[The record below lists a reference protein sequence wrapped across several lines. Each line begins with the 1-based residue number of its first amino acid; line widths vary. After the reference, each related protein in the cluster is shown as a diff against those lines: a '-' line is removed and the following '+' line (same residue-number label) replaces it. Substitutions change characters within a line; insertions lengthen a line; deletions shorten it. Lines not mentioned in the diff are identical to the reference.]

1 MKNIK
6 DPKNWFV
13 KLFTLGN
20 TFSFQ
25 DFSDN
30 FKKYFLELTGLFLA
44 ITFTFYVESKGE
56 DFQMKKTYIKLVE
69 VIIKDLKEI
78 KDYTIKYSDEID
90 RIALHYKKQ
99 IEKWD
104 IKNDSVFID
113 FDRDDSV
120 PGGKYFYAPLAIFSK
135 DEHFMPPSLS
145 FEIFKSG
152 NQDFRMV
159 NMDVTLKIEE
169 LMEGE
174 DLIALKQNT
183 NLRDVEFIKSFQELV
198 YKKWVLDLSP
208 FNIKDNEFWIKNR
221 RYIQKDK
228 QMKYLL
234 ANRQEFWENEVK
246 GHVES
251 YLKIVENDINYF
263 SEVVHEFNKERY
275 FMYWKI
281 N

>member
-1 MKNIK
+1 
-6 DPKNWFV
+6 
-13 KLFTLGN
+13 
-20 TFSFQ
+20 
-25 DFSDN
+25 
-30 FKKYFLELTGLFLA
+30 
-44 ITFTFYVESKGE
+44 
-56 DFQMKKTYIKLVE
+56 
-69 VIIKDLKEI
+69 
-78 KDYTIKYSDEID
+78 
-90 RIALHYKKQ
+90 
-99 IEKWD
+99 
-104 IKNDSVFID
+104 
-113 FDRDDSV
+113 
-120 PGGKYFYAPLAIFSK
+120 
-135 DEHFMPPSLS
+135 MPPSLS

-159 NMDVTLKIEE
+159 NKDVTQKIEE

-174 DLIALKQNT
+174 DLIALKKNT

-263 SEVVHEFNKERY
+263 SEVVQEFKKERH

>member
-56 DFQMKKTYIKLVE
+56 DFQMKKNYIKLVE

-78 KDYTIKYSDEID
+78 KDYTIKYSEEID
-90 RIALHYKKQ
+90 RIALNYKKQ

-159 NMDVTLKIEE
+159 NKDVTLKIEE
-169 LMEGE
+169 LMVGE
-174 DLIALKQNT
+174 DLIVLKQNT
-183 NLRDVEFIKSFQELV
+183 NLRDVEFIKSFNELV

-263 SEVVHEFNKERY
+263 SEVVQEFNKERY

>member
-1 MKNIK
+1 MKKVK
-6 DPKNWFV
+6 DPKNWLV

-30 FKKYFLELTGLFLA
+30 LKRYFVELIALFLA

-56 DFQMKKTYIKLVE
+56 DFKMKKTYIELVE
-69 VIIKDLKEI
+69 VIIDDLLEI
-78 KDYTIKYSDEID
+78 KDYTIKYSEKID
-90 RIALHYKKQ
+90 RIALHYQKQ

-104 IKNDSVFID
+104 SKNDSVFID
-113 FDRDDSV
+113 YDLDDSV
-120 PGGKYFYAPLAIFSK
+120 PNGKYYYAPLSIFSEE
-135 DEHFMPPSLS
+135 EHFMPPSLS

-152 NQDFRMV
+152 NQEFRMI
-159 NMDVTLKIEE
+159 NKEVTLKIEE
-169 LMEGE
+169 LMVGS
-174 DLIALKQNT
+174 DLIILKQNT
-183 NLRDVEFIKSFQELV
+183 NLKDVEFIKSFQELV

-208 FNIKDNEFWIKNR
+208 FNIKDNEFWIKNIK
-221 RYIQKDK
+221 YIQKDK

-251 YLKIVENDINYF
+251 YLEIVKNDINYF
-263 SEVVHEFNKERY
+263 SEVVQEFKKERH
-275 FMYWKI
+275 FMYWKL